1 VVGLGTL
8 ALSRIDARRSAEA
21 ELGARAGALAD
32 VLAEVRPVRAGPVA
46 RRLGASLGVDEIDL
60 TSLDSPPAWLPPGG
74 AERLRAG
81 ETVTA
86 TRGGTVHAAA
96 ALHPGAATAGS
107 RAVVLTDS
115 IDTGTGAAGRWFVV
129 AGAATALAGVA
140 VAAALARSL
149 ARPLA
154 ATEATAG
161 RIAAGDLD
169 ARVPDPDTGDDE
181 LSRLARAINA
191 MAGSLQQSRQ
201 AERDFL
207 LSVSHDLRTPLTS
220 IKGWSEALADGAA
233 PDPAAAGATIGEA
246 AARLDRLVGD
256 LLDLARL
263 RAKAFRLD
271 LRPVDLA
278 DVAAGAA
285 EALRHELSDAGLDVT
300 VEVPDAPVV
309 VAGDAD
315 RLAQVAGNL
324 LDNAGRHAA
333 RRVRIAVH
341 TDGAAAVL
349 AVDDDGPGIPP
360 EERALLF
367 ARVPADRRASR
378 RGSGTG
384 VGLAI
389 VAELAAAMGGRVA
402 AGDAPGGGARLTVA
416 LPRTAPRPEAQ
427 PEPTEAGRR
436 PRAAHR
442 DQPEGSRPTPP
453 AVPPSPA
460 AP

>member
-1 VVGLGTL
+1 
-8 ALSRIDARRSAEA
+8 
-21 ELGARAGALAD
+21 
-32 VLAEVRPVRAGPVA
+32 VRAGPVA
-46 RRLGASLGVDEIDL
+46 RRLGASLGVDDIDL

-74 AERLRAG
+74 AERLREG

-96 ALHPGAATAGS
+96 ALHPGTATAGS

-169 ARVPDPDTGDDE
+169 ARVPDPGTGDDE
-181 LSRLARAINA
+181 LARLAGAINA

-263 RAKAFRLD
+263 RARAFRLD
-271 LRPVDLA
+271 LGPVDLA

-285 EALRHELSDAGLDVT
+285 EALRPELSDAGLDVT

-324 LDNAGRHAA
+324 VDNAGRHAA

-341 TDGAAAVL
+341 TDGAEAVL

-360 EERALLF
+360 GERELLF
-367 ARVPADRRASR
+367 TRVPADRRASR

-389 VAELAAAMGGRVA
+389 VAELAAAMAGTLGVESTPGAGSVFTVTLPERV
-402 AGDAPGGGARLTVA
+402 
-416 LPRTAPRPEAQ
+416 Q
-427 PEPTEAGRR
+427 
-436 PRAAHR
+436 AHDR
-442 DQPEGSRPTPP
+442 
-453 AVPPSPA
+453 
-460 AP
+460 